1 MSRIGKKPIA
11 LPEKVSVIVKKS
23 TIDVKGPKG
32 ELSWTFPFIVDVHV
46 KDNEITIERKNETR
60 QGRALH
66 GLSRS
71 LISNM
76 VIGVSHGFTKV
87 LEIYGTGY
95 RAKLEGKNIVFSLGY
110 SHSITYNL
118 PDGVQAEVDKKQ
130 TKITLS
136 AIDKQ
141 LIGQVAANMR
151 SLRPPDSYKG
161 KGVRYE
167 NERLKLKEGKKG

>member
-11 LPEKVSVIVKKS
+11 LPEKVSVSINKS
-23 TIDVKGPKG
+23 KLDVKGPKG
-32 ELSWTFPFIVDVHV
+32 QLTWTIPYSVGVHV
-46 KDNEITIERKNETR
+46 KEKELIVERKNETR
-60 QGRALH
+60 QVRALH

-76 VIGVSHGFTKV
+76 VIGVSEGFTRV
-87 LEIYGTGY
+87 LEIFGTGY
-95 RAKLEGKNIVFSLGY
+95 RAKLEGNKIVFSLGY
-110 SHSITYNL
+110 SHPITYNL
-118 PDGVQAEVDKKQ
+118 PEGVKAEIDKKQ

-167 NERLKLKEGKKG
+167 NERLRLKEGKKG

>member
-11 LPEKVSVIVKKS
+11 LPEKVSVSIKKS
-23 TIDVKGPKG
+23 SLDVKGPKG
-32 ELSWTFPFIVDVHV
+32 QLTWTLPYLVDVHV
-46 KDNEITIERKNETR
+46 KEKELIVERKNETR

-76 VIGVSHGFTKV
+76 VVGVSEGFIRV
-87 LEIYGTGY
+87 LEIYGIGY
-95 RAKLEGKNIVFSLGY
+95 RAKLEGNRIVFSLGY
-110 SHSITYNL
+110 SHPITYNL
-118 PDGVQAEVDKKQ
+118 PEGVKAEIDKKQ

-167 NERLKLKEGKKG
+167 NERLRLKEGKKG

>member
-11 LPEKVSVIVKKS
+11 LPEKVSVSIKKS
-23 TIDVKGPKG
+23 SLDVKGPKG
-32 ELSWTFPFIVDVHV
+32 QLTWTLPYLVDVHV
-46 KDNEITIERKNETR
+46 KEKELIVERKNETR

-76 VIGVSHGFTKV
+76 VVGVSEGFIRV
-87 LEIYGTGY
+87 LEIYGIGY
-95 RAKLEGKNIVFSLGY
+95 RAKLEGNRIVFSLGY
-110 SHSITYNL
+110 SHPITYNL
-118 PDGVQAEVDKKQ
+118 PEGVKAEIDKKQ

-141 LIGQVAANMR
+141 LLGQVAANMR

-167 NERLKLKEGKKG
+167 NERLRLKEGKKG